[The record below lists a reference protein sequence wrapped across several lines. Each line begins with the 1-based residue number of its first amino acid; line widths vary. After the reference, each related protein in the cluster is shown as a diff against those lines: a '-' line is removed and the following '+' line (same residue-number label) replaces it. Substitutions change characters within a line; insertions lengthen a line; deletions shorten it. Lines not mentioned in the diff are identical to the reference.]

1 MDRYMG
7 VVRLGR
13 VKIED
18 DFMDMKVIND
28 VETQKSGCLCEPEN
42 ELAGAESGENI
53 VIIDDSTIYEIDARC
68 MNSKNSKNN
77 INNRNNGNRRNN
89 KA

>member
-7 VVRLGR
+7 VVRLGH

-18 DFMDMKVIND
+18 DFMDMKVIEN
-28 VETQKSGCLCEPEN
+28 VETKKSGCMCEVQN
-42 ELAGAESGENI
+42 EIAGADSGENI

-68 MNSKNSKNN
+68 MNSKNSRDNRKN
-77 INNRNNGNRRNN
+77 INNKNNTNN
-89 KA
+89 K

>member
-13 VKIED
+13 GKIED
-18 DFMDMKVIND
+18 DFMDIKVIEE
-28 VETQKSGCLCEPEN
+28 VETQKSGCMCGAEN
-42 ELAGAESGENI
+42 EIAGAGSGENI

-77 INNRNNGNRRNN
+77 RR
-89 KA
+89 

>member
-1 MDRYMG
+1 MDRYVD

-18 DFMDMKVIND
+18 NFVDMKAVNN
-28 VETQKSGCLCEPEN
+28 VETQKSGCMCTAEN
-42 ELAGAESGENI
+42 EIAGADSGENI

-68 MNSKNSKNN
+68 MNSKN
-77 INNRNNGNRRNN
+77 N
-89 KA
+89 KK

>member
-1 MDRYMG
+1 MDRYVD

-18 DFMDMKVIND
+18 DYIDMKVIKG
-28 VETQKSGCLCEPEN
+28 VETQKSGCMCGAEN
-42 ELAGAESGENI
+42 EIAGADSGENI

-68 MNSKNSKNN
+68 MNSKKNKNN
-77 INNRNNGNRRNN
+77 
-89 KA
+89 KL